1 METRVFQ
8 GMEGEVKLYL
18 YLLLVEWRIFSS
30 FSIPFGMKFGKFFI
44 GAKVCLDEGYHA
56 TPITVGDGFTWKTS
70 LLVPAGGCHRLL
82 IAPF

>member
-18 YLLLVEWRIFSS
+18 HLLLVEWRIFSS

-44 GAKVCLDEGYHA
+44 GAKGGRCVWTRDITQRPLLSGTVSRGKRVYSSPLAAA
-56 TPITVGDGFTWKTS
+56 TAF
-70 LLVPAGGCHRLL
+70 
-82 IAPF
+82 